1 MTTNSAR
8 LSGFLSSEKGRR
20 AIIFGGIAVIL
31 LLFLSTIIPQEKSG
45 SQSLAQAKTAEE
57 TERALEQRLCAVLS
71 EIDGAGS
78 VTVMVT
84 LDSTAQRVFAQDT
97 KSANSGTGSSQS
109 SESSVVLAGSG
120 KEPLEQS
127 VILPRVRGAAVI
139 CSGAADPA
147 VKEKIA
153 NAAASVLGIGIS
165 RVYVTC

>member
-31 LLFLSTIIPQEKSG
+31 LLFLSTIIPQEKSA

-97 KSANSGTGSSQS
+97 NSA
-109 SESSVVLAGSG
+109 VVLAGSG
-120 KEPLEQS
+120 REPLEQS